1 MKIYTKTGDA
11 GETGLFGGARV
22 SKASL
27 RVEAYGEVDELNSAV
42 GWARL
47 QVSDPD
53 LDAVLNQIQN
63 DLFEV
68 GAELGSTED
77 RKHKSAMPLI
87 AEPQVEA
94 LERAID
100 KYEEGPPALTSFV
113 LPGGSEGAARFHLA
127 RCVCR
132 RAERSLVALGAQ
144 ETFRGELLRY
154 LNRLSDLLFVLAR
167 YANHAAGVED
177 IPWKG
182 QGG

>member
-22 SKASL
+22 SKASI

-42 GWARL
+42 GWAR
-47 QVSDPD
+47 VAASDPD
-53 LDAVLNQIQN
+53 LDALLNQIQN

-68 GAELGSTED
+68 GAGLGSTED
-77 RKHKSAMPLI
+77 RKQKSAMPLI
-87 AEPQVEA
+87 EEPQVEA

-113 LPGGSEGAARFHLA
+113 LPGGSESAARFHLA

-144 ETFRGELLRY
+144 ESLRGELFRY
-154 LNRLSDLLFVLAR
+154 VNRLSDLLFVLAR
-167 YANHAAGVED
+167 HANHVAGVQD